1 MKRNPVSRPT
11 WSDAPVADASEDL
24 LALYRYF
31 RGTCR
36 YGRLRAL
43 WRAVYCLI

>member
-1 MKRNPVSRPT
+1 MKRRT
-11 WSDAPVADASEDL
+11 AGSDAPVVDTSEDL

-36 YGRLRAL
+36 YGRLRAF

>member
-1 MKRNPVSRPT
+1 MNRKR
-11 WSDAPVADASEDL
+11 APGTAGSEATVADASEDFM
-24 LALYRYF
+24 ALYRYF

-43 WRAVYCLI
+43 WRAVYCLV